1 VWKRKSE
8 LEDIN
13 LLEITPVCLAE
24 WEETEDRI
32 VVIRPKPL
40 KPRFAA
46 PLQWFF
52 YLLSAKRIR
61 LDPRSSLVWKCLDG
75 KHTVADVAARL
86 RSEFGE
92 SVEPAEERAGHLV
105 RVLRR
110 EELVAYP
117 GWDASVS
124 GKRP

>member
-1 VWKRKSE
+1 VWRRKSE
-8 LEDIN
+8 LEEVN
-13 LLEITPVCLAE
+13 LLDIAPVCLAE
-24 WEETEDRI
+24 SEEIGDRI
-32 VVIRPKPL
+32 VVLRPKPPKSRL
-40 KPRFAA
+40 AA

-61 LDPRSSLVWKCLDG
+61 LDPMSSFAWRYLDG

-92 SVEPAEERAGHLV
+92 SVEPAEERLGHLI

-117 GWDASVS
+117 GWDAPA
-124 GKRP
+124 RL